1 MKKIVLFF
9 ALSISNSI
17 FADTLLHVGNLLDT
31 NNGEIQKAVTIRIKG
46 NQISEITKGYASPN
60 KNDAVV
66 NLKQSYVLPG
76 FMDMHVHLTFEYAP
90 KAERELSVEPEFS
103 ALFAANAA
111 SKTLMAGFTSVRNVG
126 DDGMETISLRK
137 AIDRKL
143 VKGPRIL
150 PLEKRL
156 QPLEVMGSD

>member
-9 ALSISNSI
+9 VLSISNSI

-76 FMDMHVHLTFEYAP
+76 VYGYAC
-90 KAERELSVEPEFS
+90 SS
-103 ALFAANAA
+103 Y
-111 SKTLMAGFTSVRNVG
+111 
-126 DDGMETISLRK
+126 I
-137 AIDRKL
+137 
-143 VKGPRIL
+143 
-150 PLEKRL
+150 
-156 QPLEVMGSD
+156 